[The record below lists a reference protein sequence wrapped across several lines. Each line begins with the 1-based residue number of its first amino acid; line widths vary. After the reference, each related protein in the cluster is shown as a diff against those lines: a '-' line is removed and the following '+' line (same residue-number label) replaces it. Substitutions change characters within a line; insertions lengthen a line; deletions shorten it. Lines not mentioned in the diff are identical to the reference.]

1 MVVDLLKVTPRDKRY
16 YGVAVFSGV
25 ITGVISAF
33 VKSGTEAILPPRTP
47 DRIAPPVQM
56 LNDFGIDWHKLVYS
70 YSEQMVY
77 WGGECNTYHFFNC
90 GSHHL
95 LHHCRDFPKSD
106 HVSGERVRYSV
117 CHYLSWYSTSCT
129 GVISKSRTINAG

>member
-77 WGGECNTYHFFNC
+77 WGEMQYISFFQLWQP
-90 GSHHL
+90 SSIASL
-95 LHHCRDFPKSD
+95 PRFSQ
-106 HVSGERVRYSV
+106 E
-117 CHYLSWYSTSCT
+117 
-129 GVISKSRTINAG
+129 